1 MIIFLK
7 IIELSN
13 LKFGTKIAFYFRL
26 KMNACRNTF
35 KQEVRI
41 EEITKKKLESSIVK
55 KIEGGI

>member
-1 MIIFLK
+1 MLVEIL
-7 IIELSN
+7 L
-13 LKFGTKIAFYFRL
+13 
-26 KMNACRNTF
+26 